1 MKFVPLSETDNE
13 AKPDGGNEA
22 EGLTFTPLEKP
33 ELKAKPKVK
42 PNLEGDYD
50 FGSIEGTGLDQIAL
64 GKPTPKKQSVLQGQ
78 EMPAPL
84 PTEDK
89 YVIRPEFVDAVQAQL
104 NAVPPEQRQAAL
116 AKLVER
122 SDVYGR
128 AARAIAGRYEAL
140 DKVQSK
146 KAREYTDPRLEV
158 QTQRFIDQGLRPE
171 IAEGQAKLQALQGRI
186 KPDFQQLNRDVVGE
200 QAAAEAAKRAEELED
215 AGFWKR
221 VGSGVTS
228 EYTKAGLGL
237 LSAYADLTGDD
248 QFSKD
253 LISARRIEDARG
265 KAIPEG
271 KSIFERSA
279 QGAMTSLGTQAPFL
293 ALSAFTGT
301 AAPVLAQAA
310 IQQFGDSYSEGRAAG
325 LSGEAAT
332 ARAIPMAA
340 AEVIFERFGMTKA
353 LAGLKGYIAK
363 NGVRGIPEYM
373 AKALMHEIPPEMA
386 TTLTQYG
393 IDILPGIGINKNPS
407 LLGLYQQ
414 LEETLRQTILQAGAT
429 AGGTIAATK
438 TAQYGAQAIS
448 PMVSPETRQKL
459 EAFTGP
465 REGAY
470 QRDESYEGISQLL
483 AQSKGFLAKQQRQ
496 QRQEQGQGDL
506 GDVGTTRPGDERQ
519 FTFTPLDE
527 FNPEKVTTA
536 EERERE
542 VNKRTAEIAATG
554 VPDEDAR
561 QMAEAEVVEQEK
573 KNAEQSKRL
582 ATQVPSDRVSQIAQ
596 DLIAAGE
603 DPQRAIL
610 KAFQQARE
618 EAEADALFKEQEKEA
633 KLAAKQAREEKK
645 NAGQPIGKTSR
656 KSTRVARQPSTVP
669 TTTGVGNID
678 TSGVVSTGQTT
689 TAATS
694 GETTQSTAVDDE
706 IENALHRSVYRRL
719 TVEGGE
725 LRKAEEDQ
733 GRVGVDNPLVKAI
746 TNIINPLYVSKEGLI
761 ESYNYG
767 KNNDRADI
775 ASAASWEYKRRF
787 GEDITTGGIVSFTT
801 AKGSEYTVDSE
812 GKTSRTKKSEGAGQG
827 TTYAPHTALYVSPGD
842 NNEILSDMQ
851 GGMGGNSVRL
861 GYIQDFKFTPIQNV
875 SEIPEGAQPTVI
887 VVNKKDNQIVGVY
900 KANTQPQVGLHP
912 VEKRYEPDGTANT
925 HVGNAITSI
934 QTTGAGVG
942 TQTTETK
949 QAKTQGQKKPR
960 ASRATG
966 KPVGRP
972 AVLTEEERKQKRE
985 GNKPVQAEKKRA
997 DDAVTRIT
1005 KALNKLAQP
1014 MDESIYANDDEV
1026 KEAEQ
1031 KRRDEKRELI
1041 KELFKLQQSPNLRG
1055 TAVSTRIKE
1064 ALNHP
1069 SITAK
1074 EKADI
1079 QAGMAATKTGPS
1091 SAVTIA
1097 KGKADSTFSKF
1108 KTGVQALSH
1117 IIKTGDLFQQKLGKR
1132 LRGFVNGVKF
1142 VVIEKG
1148 DELPEQLKKT
1158 KNAQQWDRSIALYI
1172 ENYRTGDKVIY
1183 VRGASFGVDQ
1193 GVNNTTIMHELLHA
1207 ATNRKLALAY
1217 AMIQKGLNT
1226 NSAVVRAAQDLIRTM
1241 NSAGTLFNELSAN
1254 GTLTKEM
1261 SVLAS
1266 HGEIFDDP
1274 REFVAYGMTDP
1285 AMQGFLLQAHG
1296 YEEDTPFFNRFV
1308 NGLRDLFGMSDDD
1321 TNAMTD
1327 LIIVTD
1333 KLLSSRTPAWARLS
1347 GEVVSTITDAFRNWF
1362 GDSKVVDKE
1371 GNPLVVYHGTTKNII
1386 TFKMSPEGALG
1397 AGIYL
1402 TPSTE
1407 YANQYA
1413 PKNLAGANIIPAY
1426 VSIKNPLIING
1437 LIRDP
1442 MVEALVRLGVA
1453 ESKAESIVEKAYE
1466 EKGYIG
1472 KQVMTRAMAQG
1483 YDGIMQYGRDGEL
1496 SEIVAFSNT
1505 QVKSVYN
1512 QGTYLI
1518 GSGNIS
1524 QAVLPE
1530 ESASSSIFGFGKKG
1544 DQEIKAKPSANV
1556 QRLAK
1561 MLGNKLYGTPD
1572 DIAKVSIKELFQ
1584 NSFDAIKEAIEKGQ
1598 LTKGKINVSIDS
1610 SKRTIKIID
1619 NGPGMPTSVMG
1630 NQFLQIA
1637 GTVKGTT
1644 RASGGLGVAKMLFLF
1659 ENKQLEVVSLR
1670 DGVVSRMVTTGD
1682 DLKAA
1687 LDDPDRGPTI
1697 TTTTDPDVVEKYT
1710 NELFPDGHGTAVTVQ
1725 IPETYVDE
1733 STGDVKDISFQTYYL
1748 ETAPVLTESPLFDD
1762 IEVTFNDGYGNNTLP
1777 IGSNFPANEYT
1788 SFANV
1793 RFAWGV
1799 ARIYVSKNKMD
1810 QKYYPRKNAHVLS
1823 NGLWQFD
1830 VALKDRP
1837 GWEGEEIKRNFF
1849 IDVSPD
1855 PRVKPEDAG
1864 YPFELNRQGFS
1875 KVAQADFNKIA
1886 NYITAIYS
1894 QLDLAAGIRNFGDV
1908 QYVNPDGTLSAKEIL
1923 EPKTP
1928 LTDTAFTLIKP
1939 GDKVEVKDGVL
1950 YVNNRQIP
1958 ELTNDDLKNVSVR
1971 IDELTIPQN
1980 ELDPDRV
1987 MIHDNTISVTTPTDP
2002 SKLRKLL
2009 TKLGW
2014 QVTVN
2019 SKNEYV
2025 AFNDQV
2031 EYADE
2036 QMEGLAKKMQEAGE
2050 LPPDMSLS
2058 DAARNKFGV
2067 AYDKYLA
2074 GVGQTFLY
2082 LRNALIAAGRGEY
2095 GDLATQVIGTSIDNQ
2110 YYGVNV
2116 MLPFKGMFINPS
2128 VTNLSGTPQEIA
2140 LSMIGTMIHE
2150 LAHFKVRNHGAEFP
2164 SEMQKIMV
2172 LLEVFP
2178 GFDMRQ
2184 VQKALTDHIAANI
2197 DIFRYLEKEFKS
2209 GNLKPRGNRF
2219 KDASAEEISDE
2230 SAPKSMGSISQ
2241 TGEGRSSLSAITG
2254 EGTEDTG
2261 EVIDDS
2267 GDDNETEAVRGSL
2280 RSQKEVDKK
2289 VAEVGEQFSESV
2301 KGDKFAKGVSLL
2313 QMAQDPKQVIPALR
2327 ALWNRLNY
2335 YQRNALVRLPTTDFL
2350 TQWAANAVPELVHT
2364 NVLLQKM
2371 NGMTLQFLKS
2381 SGELVDSID
2390 RAFRADKTLRAK
2402 LDQIAFESTL
2412 AEVDP
2417 SNPSADERSASLDK
2431 QYADLGVEGQ
2441 RLFVQI
2447 KQHFERLS
2455 AYFTKLL
2462 DDQITTSNMSIAQK
2476 ANLMK
2481 KIRSIYEQ
2489 GGKISPYFP
2498 LVREGDYWLAIGK
2511 GKTRKFFMFESMA
2524 ERDNAMQA
2532 FADERVKQKPGESWG
2547 AFQKRRAENLEELL
2561 TDKEFTYDNDISSLR
2576 RISSDSSALLREIFD
2591 VIDSSNLGDADSK
2604 DKLKD
2609 AVYQVYLQAMPDQSF
2624 RKQFIHRKGVTGF
2637 RPDLLRN
2644 VAHTTTKMATQLAR
2658 IKYAPLLRTS
2668 LSAARDSIENR
2679 PRYTP
2684 FVAEMERRVTDEL
2697 GYIKDD
2703 AGKKIAG
2710 ALNKA
2715 SFIWY
2720 LGGASSALLQP
2731 LSLFQTGMPVLW
2743 KYGSI
2748 GASRE
2753 MGRMIKMWGQFGVY
2767 KNNPDGSK
2775 SWVAPS
2781 VEYAKDMTPDERRAI
2796 RDMLSRDVA
2805 TSTYAS
2811 SIFDYKATPTDKRSG
2826 PIVSFGKETVDVLVL
2841 GGLMHSTERISRE
2854 MMFLASYR
2862 LNREM
2867 MAKGS
2872 MTPAEAHNAAV
2883 DQAVMD
2889 TNEALGNYGQYN
2901 RPLFM
2906 KNAVGK
2912 VLTQFMM
2919 YPLHVTLYLLRN
2931 FMEMIKPMA
2940 GKTREEAIKKFFGT
2954 LGTTFVLAGA
2964 SGLPMFS
2971 TIMGLI
2977 GAAWEKMRGDDDWP
2991 KDLKNISFE
3000 LWFRTVWLEE
3010 QLGGTRIGGK
3020 KLSDIVD
3027 RGIANAVTGLD
3038 IAGRTSLNNIWLRDT
3053 KESKT
3058 VREGAMA
3065 LALEKAGPSANM
3077 ILSWFEAFEA
3087 FQQGD
3092 YDKGVSRALPAGF
3105 RNFKTSYDLWKEGA
3119 KDNKGAQI
3127 LSRDAFS
3134 TGQLIFQAVG
3144 FRSDQ
3149 LANTQYVTFKVI
3161 GLEQKILNERTQLL
3175 NRLDREFRNKDFK
3188 DFSKTLSKQVSKFN
3202 RQYPSYALEADDITD
3217 SIEKRAE
3224 QRGESYRGITLTE
3237 KNVPVFIKA
3246 LRPSRQAATEAE
3258 EKGRIDLK
3266 GMAK

>member
-1 MKFVPLSETDNE
+1 MKFVPLSEVNNE
-13 AKPDGGNEA
+13 AGSDEGGGA

-33 ELKAKPKVK
+33 EPKAKPKAK
-42 PNLEGDYD
+42 AAPSDDYD
-50 FGSIEGTGLDQIAL
+50 FGSPLGTGAEEIMAAPQ
-64 GKPTPKKQSVLQGQ
+64 PKKSVLEGR

-84 PTEDK
+84 ATEDK
-89 YVIRPEFVDAVQAQL
+89 YVVRPEFVDAVKAQL
-104 NAVPPEQRQAAL
+104 DAVPPEQRQAAL
-116 AKLVER
+116 EQLTQR
-122 SDVYGR
+122 GDVYGR
-128 AARAIAGRYEAL
+128 AARAIAGRYAEA
-140 DKVQSK
+140 DKVVSK
-146 KAREYTDPRLEV
+146 KLQYYTDPRLET
-158 QTQRFIDQGLRPE
+158 QTQRFEEQGLRPE
-171 IAEGQAKLQALQGRI
+171 IAQGQARLQALQGRI

-200 QAAAEAAKRAEELED
+200 AASEEAAKRAAELED
-215 AGFWKR
+215 AGFWRR
-221 VGSGVTS
+221 VGAGVTS

-248 QFSKD
+248 QFSRD
-253 LISARRIEDARG
+253 LISARRVEEARG

-332 ARAIPMAA
+332 ARAVPMAA

-373 AKALMHEIPPEMA
+373 AKAVVSEIPPEMA

-393 IDILPGIGINKNPS
+393 IDILPGIGTNKNPS
-407 LLGLYQQ
+407 LVGLYQQ

-429 AGGTIAATK
+429 AGGTVVATK
-438 TAQYGAQAIS
+438 GAQLGAEAVS
-448 PMVSPETRQKL
+448 PLVSPETRQRL

-465 REGAY
+465 REGGY
-470 QRDESYEGISQLL
+470 KRDESYEGISQLL
-483 AQSKGFLAKQQRQ
+483 AQSKGFLTKQQRQ
-496 QRQEQGQGDL
+496 QRQEQEDL
-506 GDVGTTRPGDERQ
+506 GEVGKERPGEEKELA
-519 FTFTPLDE
+519 FTPLEE
-527 FNPEKVTTA
+527 FEAPKISTA
-536 EERERE
+536 EEREQEISTRA
-542 VNKRTAEIAATG
+542 AEIVATG
-554 VPDEDAR
+554 IPEEDAR
-561 QMAEAEVVEQEK
+561 ELAEAEVTEREQK
-573 KNAEQSKRL
+573 DAAQAKRL
-582 ATQVPSDRVSQIAQ
+582 ATQVPADRVSQIAQ
-596 DLIAAGE
+596 DLITAGE

-633 KLAAKQAREEKK
+633 KLAAKRAKEEKK
-645 NAGQPIGKTSR
+645 NAGQPVSKTSR
-656 KSTRVARQPSTVP
+656 KGARVAGQPSAEP
-669 TTTGVGNID
+669 TTGGVAGVD
-678 TSGVVSTGQTT
+678 TSGLVPARPDVT
-689 TAATS
+689 
-694 GETTQSTAVDDE
+694 STAGGERVEPAAVEENDE
-706 IENALHRSVYRRL
+706 IENALRQSVYRRL
-719 TVEGGE
+719 TVEGGA

-746 TNIINPLYVSKEGLI
+746 TNVTNPLYVSKEGLI

-767 KNNDRADI
+767 KNNDREDI

-787 GEDITTGGIVSFTT
+787 NEDIT
-801 AKGSEYTVDSE
+801 
-812 GKTSRTKKSEGAGQG
+812 
-827 TTYAPHTALYVSPGD
+827 
-842 NNEILSDMQ
+842 
-851 GGMGGNSVRL
+851 
-861 GYIQDFKFTPIQNV
+861 
-875 SEIPEGAQPTVI
+875 AQPTTI
-887 VVNKKDNQIVGVY
+887 
-900 KANTQPQVGLHP
+900 
-912 VEKRYEPDGTANT
+912 
-925 HVGNAITSI
+925 
-934 QTTGAGVG
+934 GAEVG
-942 TQTTETK
+942 TQTTQTQQATQK
-949 QAKTQGQKKPR
+949 GQAKPR
-960 ASRATG
+960 PSRATG
-966 KPVGRP
+966 KPRGRP
-972 AVLTEEERKQKRE
+972 AVLTEEERKQKLE
-985 GNKPVQAEKKRA
+985 GKKPIQAEKKRA

-1005 KALNKLAQP
+1005 KALTKLAQP

-1026 KEAEQ
+1026 KEAQQ

-1041 KELFKLQQSPNLRG
+1041 KELFRLQQSPNLRG

-1079 QAGMAATKTGPS
+1079 QAGMAAVKTTGPS

-1097 KGKADSTFSKF
+1097 KGAADNTFKKF
-1108 KTGVQALSH
+1108 TTGAQALSH
-1117 IIKTGDLFQQKLGKR
+1117 IIKTGNLFQKKLGRR

-1158 KNAQQWDRSIALYI
+1158 RNAQQWDRSIALYI

-1217 AMIQKGLNT
+1217 AMIQKGINT

-1254 GTLTKEM
+1254 GTLSKEM

-1285 AMQGFLLQAHG
+1285 AMQEFLLRAHG

-1308 NGLRDLFGMSDDD
+1308 NSIRDLFGMSDDD

-1333 KLLSSRTPAWARLS
+1333 KLLSSRTPAWAKLS
-1347 GEVVSTITDAFRNWF
+1347 GEV
-1362 GDSKVVDKE
+1362 
-1371 GNPLVVYHGTTKNII
+1371 
-1386 TFKMSPEGALG
+1386 
-1397 AGIYL
+1397 
-1402 TPSTE
+1402 
-1407 YANQYA
+1407 
-1413 PKNLAGANIIPAY
+1413 
-1426 VSIKNPLIING
+1426 
-1437 LIRDP
+1437 
-1442 MVEALVRLGVA
+1442 
-1453 ESKAESIVEKAYE
+1453 
-1466 EKGYIG
+1466 
-1472 KQVMTRAMAQG
+1472 
-1483 YDGIMQYGRDGEL
+1483 
-1496 SEIVAFSNT
+1496 
-1505 QVKSVYN
+1505 
-1512 QGTYLI
+1512 
-1518 GSGNIS
+1518 
-1524 QAVLPE
+1524 
-1530 ESASSSIFGFGKKG
+1530 ASSSIFGGGKKN

-1584 NSFDAIKEAIEKGQ
+1584 NSFDAIKEALEKGQ
-1598 LTKGKINVSIDS
+1598 LKKGKIDVSVNS
-1610 SKRTIKIID
+1610 SKRTISVVD

-1697 TTTTDPDVVEKYT
+1697 TTSTDPDTVREYEEKY
-1710 NELFPDGHGTAVTVQ
+1710 FPDGHGTAVIVQ
-1725 IPETYVDE
+1725 IPEKYTDE
-1733 STGDVKDISFQTYYL
+1733 STGEEKDISFSDWYL
-1748 ETAPVLTESPLFDD
+1748 ERAPVLTESPLFDD
-1762 IEVTFNDGYGNNTLP
+1762 IDVTFNDGYRTKTLP
-1777 IGSNFPANEYT
+1777 LGANFPIDEYT

-1799 ARIYVSKNKMD
+1799 ARIYVSKELKE
-1810 QKYYPRKNAHVLS
+1810 QEHWPRKNAHVLS

-1830 VALKDRP
+1830 ISIKDRP
-1837 GWEGEEIKRNFF
+1837 GFDGKEIKRNFF

-1855 PRVKPEDAG
+1855 PHVKPEDAG

-1875 KVAQADFNKIA
+1875 KVAQEDFNKIT

-1908 QYVNPDGTLSAKEIL
+1908 QYVNPDGTLSTKEVL
-1923 EPKTP
+1923 EPKAP

-1950 YVNNRQIP
+1950 YVNNRQVP
-1958 ELTNDDLKNVSVR
+1958 ELTNDDLKNVSIR

-1980 ELDPDRV
+1980 ELDPNRV
-1987 MIHDNTISVTTPTDP
+1987 MIHDNTVIGIPNDAD
-2002 SKLRKLL
+2002 KLRAFL
-2009 TKLGW
+2009 TGLGW
-2014 QVTVN
+2014 QVTIN
-2019 SKNEYV
+2019 ANNDYV
-2025 AFNDQV
+2025 AYKSNGE
-2031 EYADE
+2031 EYSGEWMDD
-2036 QMEGLAKKMQEAGE
+2036 LIKKMQAAGA
-2050 LPPDMSLS
+2050 LPADISLS
-2058 DAARNKFGV
+2058 EAARAEFGT

-2074 GVGQTFLY
+2074 GVGQTFMY

-2095 GDLATQVIGTSIDNQ
+2095 GDLATQVVGTSIDNE

-2128 VTNLSGTPQEIA
+2128 VTKLSDTPQEIA

-2164 SEMQKIMV
+2164 AEMQKIMV

-2197 DIFRYLEKEFKS
+2197 DIFKFLEKEFKS

-2230 SAPKSMGSISQ
+2230 SAPKPVGSLSQ

-2254 EGTEDTG
+2254 EGTADTG
-2261 EVIDDS
+2261 EVVDDS
-2267 GDDNETEAVRGSL
+2267 GDDNETEAVRGSI

-2289 VAEVGEQFSESV
+2289 VAEVSEQFKESV

-2313 QMAQDPKQVIPALR
+2313 QMAQNPREVIPALR
-2327 ALWNRLNY
+2327 ALWNRASIH
-2335 YQRNALVRLPTTDFL
+2335 QRNALVRLPTTDFL
-2350 TQWAANAVPELVHT
+2350 VQWAANAVPELVHT

-2371 NGMTLQFLKS
+2371 NGMTLQFLKA

-2402 LDQIAFESTL
+2402 LDRIAFESTL
-2412 AEVDP
+2412 AEIDP
-2417 SNPSADERSASLDK
+2417 SDPSADERSESLDK

-2462 DDQITTSNMSIAQK
+2462 DDQITKSNMSIAQQ

-2532 FADERVKQKPGESWG
+2532 FADERIKQKPGESWDTY
-2547 AFQKRRAENLEELL
+2547 QKRRAANLEELL
-2561 TDKEFTYDNDISSLR
+2561 TDKEFVFDNDISSLR
-2576 RISSDSSALLREIFD
+2576 RISSDSSILLREIFD

-2658 IKYAPLLRTS
+2658 IKYAPMLRAS
-2668 LSAARDSIENR
+2668 LSGARDSIENR

-2697 GYIKDD
+2697 AYTKDTT
-2703 AGKKIAG
+2703 GEKIAG

-2743 KYGSI
+2743 KYGSV
-2748 GASRE
+2748 GATRE
-2753 MGRMIKMWGQFGVY
+2753 MGRMIKMWGQFGMY
-2767 KNNPDGSK
+2767 KQNPDGSM

-2781 VEYAKDMTPDERRAI
+2781 VEYAKGMTPDERRAI
-2796 RDMLSRDVA
+2796 RDMLSRDVT

-2826 PIVSFGKETVDVLVL
+2826 PIMSFGKDTVDVLVL

-2854 MMFLASYR
+2854 MMFLSSYR

-2883 DQAVMD
+2883 DQAVID

-2919 YPLHVTLYLLRN
+2919 YPVHVTLYLLRN
-2931 FMEMIKPMA
+2931 FMEMVKPMH

-2964 SGLPMFS
+2964 VGLPMFS
-2971 TIMGLI
+2971 TVMGLI
-2977 GAAWEKMRGDDDWP
+2977 GAAWEHMRGDKDWP
-2991 KDLKNISFE
+2991 KELRNLSFE

-3020 KLSDIVD
+3020 KLSEIVE
-3027 RGIANAVTGLD
+3027 RGLANAMTGLD
-3038 IAGRTSLNNIWLRDT
+3038 ISGRTSLNNLWFRDT
-3053 KESKT
+3053 KEPKT

-3077 ILSWFEAFEA
+3077 FLSWAEAYEAFM
-3087 FQQGD
+3087 QGD
-3092 YDKGVSRALPAGF
+3092 YDKGVNRALPAGF
-3105 RNFKTSYDLWKEGA
+3105 RNFKTSFDLWKEGA
-3119 KDNKGAQI
+3119 KDNKGTKI
-3127 LSRDAFS
+3127 LSKDAFS
-3134 TGQLIFQAVG
+3134 TGQLLFQAVG

-3161 GLEQKILNERTQLL
+3161 GLEQKIVNERTQLL
-3175 NRLDREFRNKDFK
+3175 NRLDREFREKNFK
-3188 DFSKTLSKQVSKFN
+3188 GFSETLSKRVNKFN
-3202 RQYPSYALEADDITD
+3202 REFPSYALESDDITG

-3224 QRGESYRGITLTE
+3224 QRAESYRGVTLTE
-3237 KNVPVFIKA
+3237 KNVPMFIKA
-3246 LRPSRQAATEAE
+3246 LRPSREAAREAE
-3258 EKGRIDLK
+3258 EKGRK
-3266 GMAK
+3266 K

>member
-1 MKFVPLSETDNE
+1 MKFVPLSEINNE
-13 AKPDGGNEA
+13 AKSGEGSEA
-22 EGLTFTPLEKP
+22 EGLTFVPLEKP
-33 ELKAKPKVK
+33 ASKAESKAKPKAK
-42 PNLEGDYD
+42 AAPDDGYD
-50 FGSIEGTGLDQIAL
+50 FGAAMAADLAL
-64 GKPTPKKQSVLQGQ
+64 PEIKSSVLEGRQ
-78 EMPAPL
+78 MPAPL

-89 YVIRPEFVDAVQAQL
+89 YVVRPEFVDAVKAQL
-104 NAVPPEQRQAAL
+104 DAVPPEQRQAAL

-122 SDVYGR
+122 PDVYGR
-128 AARAIAGRYEAL
+128 AARAIAGRYAEA
-140 DKVQSK
+140 DKVVSK
-146 KAREYTDPRLEV
+146 PLRFRTDPRLEV
-158 QTQRFIDQGLRPE
+158 QTERFGEQGLRPE
-171 IAEGQAKLQALQGRI
+171 IAAGQARLQALQGKI
-186 KPDFQQLNRDVVGE
+186 KPDFQQLNRDIVGE
-200 QAAAEAAKRAEELED
+200 YAAEEAGKRAAELED

-221 VGSGVTS
+221 VGAGVTS

-237 LSAYADLTGDD
+237 LSAYADVTGDD
-248 QFSKD
+248 QFSRD
-253 LISARRIEDARG
+253 LISSRNIEDARG
-265 KAIPEG
+265 RAIPEG

-293 ALSAFTGT
+293 ALSVVTGT

-310 IQQFGDSYSEGRAAG
+310 IQQFGDAYSEGRAAG

-332 ARAIPMAA
+332 TRAVSLAT
-340 AEVIFERFGMTKA
+340 AEVVFERFGMTKA

-373 AKALMHEIPPEMA
+373 AKAVVSEIPPEMA

-393 IDILPGIGINKNPS
+393 IDIVPGIGLNKNPS
-407 LLGLYQQ
+407 VVGLYKQM
-414 LEETLRQTILQAGAT
+414 EETLRQTILQAGAT
-429 AGGTIAATK
+429 AGGTIATAK
-438 TAQYGAQAIS
+438 TAQYGAEAIK
-448 PMVSPETRQKL
+448 PLVSPETRQRL

-465 REGAY
+465 REGGY
-470 QRDESYEGISQLL
+470 QKDESYEGISQLI
-483 AQSKGFLAKQQRQ
+483 ARSKGFLTPQQRQ
-496 QRQEQGQGDL
+496 QRQEQEDL
-506 GDVGTTRPGDERQ
+506 GELGGTRPGEEQQ

-527 FNPEKVTTA
+527 FELPDVPTA
-536 EERERE
+536 QERERE
-542 VNKRTAEIAATG
+542 VNRRAAEIEATG
-554 VPDEDAR
+554 IPADDALEL
-561 QMAEAEVVEQEK
+561 AEAEVVEQEK
-573 KNAEQSKRL
+573 KNAAQAKRL
-582 ATQVPSDRVSQIAQ
+582 ATQVPEDRVAQIAQ

-603 DPQRAIL
+603 DPQRAINM
-610 KAFQQARE
+610 AFLQARE

-633 KLAAKQAREEKK
+633 KLAAKRAKEEKK

-656 KSTRVARQPSTVP
+656 KGAGVAGQPGTKP
-669 TTTGVGNID
+669 TPGGVAGVD
-678 TSGVVSTGQTT
+678 TSGVVSTGQDVAGTT
-689 TAATS
+689 T
-694 GETTQSTAVDDE
+694 GETTQPTAVTDEEAYTERTKDDPTAPAYNDTDGR
-706 IENALHRSVYRRL
+706 INRVADRYDQAGDTGLAMMVRNIPNKRRPTYEETARL
-719 TVEGGE
+719 EAEQDQTLKERAEQAPAVVEPTLE
-725 LRKAEEDQ
+725 Q
-733 GRVGVDNPLVKAI
+733 
-746 TNIINPLYVSKEGLI
+746 
-761 ESYNYG
+761 
-767 KNNDRADI
+767 DI
-775 ASAASWEYKRRF
+775 ATQKKLLGALNRARKKLLQDENLASGDPKIDAAKAAVEKAQKDYDAF
-787 GEDITTGGIVSFTT
+787 VAE
-801 AKGSEYTVDSE
+801 SEPR
-812 GKTSRTKKSEGAGQG
+812 RTKRIEQ
-827 TTYAPHTALYVSPGD
+827 L
-842 NNEILSDMQ
+842 
-851 GGMGGNSVRL
+851 
-861 GYIQDFKFTPIQNV
+861 
-875 SEIPEGAQPTVI
+875 
-887 VVNKKDNQIVGVY
+887 
-900 KANTQPQVGLHP
+900 
-912 VEKRYEPDGTANT
+912 
-925 HVGNAITSI
+925 
-934 QTTGAGVG
+934 TTGADVG
-942 TQTTETK
+942 TQTSETK
-949 QAKTQGQKKPR
+949 QAAQKGQKKPR

-966 KPVGRP
+966 KPRGRP
-972 AVLTEEERKQKRE
+972 AVLTEEERKGKLE
-985 GNKPVQAEKKRA
+985 GKKPVQAEKKRA
-997 DDAVTRIT
+997 DDSITRIYKSLT
-1005 KALNKLAQP
+1005 KLAQP

-1026 KEAEQ
+1026 EEAQQ

-1055 TAVSTRIKE
+1055 TAVSARIKE

-1079 QAGMAATKTGPS
+1079 QAGMAAAKTAGGAS
-1091 SAVTIA
+1091 SSVTIA
-1097 KGKADSTFSKF
+1097 KGPADSAFSKF
-1108 KTGVQALSH
+1108 TSGAQALSH
-1117 IIKTGDLFQQKLGKR
+1117 IIKTGNLFQEKLGKR

-1148 DELPEQLKKT
+1148 DELPDQLKKT
-1158 KNAQQWDRSIALYI
+1158 KNAEQWDRSIALYI
-1172 ENYRTGDKVIY
+1172 ENYKTGDKVIY

-1226 NSAVVRAAQDLIRTM
+1226 NSAIVRAAQDLIRTM

-1285 AMQGFLLQAHG
+1285 AMQKFLLQAHG
-1296 YEEDTPFFNRFV
+1296 YEEDVPFFNRFV
-1308 NGLRDLFGMSDDD
+1308 SGIRDLFGMSDDD

-1333 KLLSSRTPAWARLS
+1333 KLLTSRSPAWAKLS
-1347 GEVVSTITDAFRNWF
+1347 GEVVSTSTDAFKNWF
-1362 GDSKVVDKE
+1362 GTSKVVDKD
-1371 GNPLVVYHGTTKNII
+1371 GKPLILYHGTTNDI
-1386 TFKMSPEGALG
+1386 TIFRMSPDGALG
-1397 AGIYL
+1397 AGIYA
-1402 TPSTE
+1402 TPEAE

-1413 PKNLAGANIIPAY
+1413 PSNLAGANVIPIYA
-1426 VSIKNPLIING
+1426 SIKNPLIIDG
-1437 LIRDP
+1437 SIRDP
-1442 MVEALVRLGVA
+1442 MIEALVRLGVH
-1453 ESKAESIVEKAYE
+1453 ESKATSIVEKAYE

-1483 YDGIMQYGRDGEL
+1483 YDGIMKYDRDGEL
-1496 SEIVAFSNT
+1496 SEVVVFSNT
-1505 QVKSVYN
+1505 QVKSVFN

-1524 QAVLPE
+1524 QTILPE
-1530 ESASSSIFGFGKKG
+1530 ESASSTAYEPKKNVR
-1544 DQEIKAKPSANV
+1544 AAPSANT
-1556 QRLAK
+1556 QRLSK
-1561 MLGNKLYGTPD
+1561 MLGNKLYGTPQ
-1572 DIAKVSIKELFQ
+1572 DIAKVSVKELFQ
-1584 NSFDAIKEAIEKGQ
+1584 NSFDAIKEALESGQ
-1598 LTKGKINVSIDS
+1598 LTKGKVNISANSMT
-1610 SKRTIKIID
+1610 RTIRVVD

-1630 NQFLQIA
+1630 GQFLQIA

-1659 ENKQLEVVSLR
+1659 ENKELEVVSLR
-1670 DGVVSRMVTTGD
+1670 NGVVSRLSTTGD
-1682 DLKAA
+1682 ELKAA
-1687 LDDPDRGPTI
+1687 MAANPNTLLEQLRPFLTDEDVEVVIPLIEASVQRMRDRGEQVPEI
-1697 TTTTDPDVVEKYT
+1697 NIEVSTDQPAIDYYT
-1710 NELFPDGHGTAVTVQ
+1710 KEYFPDGHGTAVTIQ
-1725 IPETYVDE
+1725 IPDSYIDE
-1733 STGDVKDISFQTYYL
+1733 STGDTKDISFRVYDL
-1748 ETAPVLTESPLFDD
+1748 ENATVLLDSPLFDD
-1762 IEVTFNDGYGNNTLP
+1762 VEVTFDNGNGRPKALP
-1777 IGSNFPANEYT
+1777 IGANFPIDEYT

-1799 ARIYVSKNKMD
+1799 ARIYVSKEKKDTRN
-1810 QKYYPRKNAHVLS
+1810 YFGGNTHVLS

-1830 VALKDRP
+1830 TNIKDKP
-1837 GWEGEEIKRNFF
+1837 GHEGRLIKRRFYV
-1849 IDVSPD
+1849 DVSPNAN
-1855 PRVKPEDAG
+1855 VKPEDAG
-1864 YPFELNRQGFS
+1864 YPFELNRQSFS
-1875 KVAQADFNKIA
+1875 KVADEDFKKIFK
-1886 NYITAIYS
+1886 YITAIYS
-1894 QLDLAAGIRNFGDV
+1894 QLDLASGVKNFGDV
-1908 QYVNPDGTLSAKEIL
+1908 QYVNPDGTLTPKELL

-1928 LTDTAFTLIKP
+1928 IADNAFTLIKP

-1950 YVNNRQIP
+1950 YVNNRQVP
-1958 ELTNDDLKNVSVR
+1958 ELTNDDLKNFTIK

-1980 ELDPDRV
+1980 ELDSNKIMV
-1987 MIHDNTISVTTPTDP
+1987 HDNTIARTGGTMVPTIDPLRIHYDLLDTDSYRVTVAPEGEGGFLTTNPEHVITGTGEEVDA
-2002 SKLRKLL
+2002 KLL
-2009 TKLGW
+2009 QLG
-2014 QVTVN
+2014 VYEL
-2019 SKNEYV
+2019 S
-2025 AFNDQV
+2025 
-2031 EYADE
+2031 
-2036 QMEGLAKKMQEAGE
+2036 GAK
-2050 LPPDMSLS
+2050 SLS
-2058 DAARNKFGV
+2058 DLARDKYGI

-2074 GVGQTFLY
+2074 GIGQTFMY
-2082 LRNALIAAGRGEY
+2082 LRDALIAGGRGEY
-2095 GDLATQVIGTSIDNQ
+2095 GGLSEQVIGTSLDNE
-2110 YYGVNV
+2110 YYGVNIII
-2116 MLPFKGMFINPS
+2116 PFKGMFINPS
-2128 VTNLSGTPQEIA
+2128 VTKFSDTPQEIA

-2150 LAHFKVRNHGAEFP
+2150 LAHFKVRSHDSDFP
-2164 SEMQKIMV
+2164 AEMQKIMV
-2172 LLEVFP
+2172 LLEVYP
-2178 GFDMRQ
+2178 NIDMRQ
-2184 VQKALTDHIAANI
+2184 VQQALTSHIQKNI
-2197 DIFRYLEKEFKS
+2197 DIFKFLESEFKS

-2230 SAPKSMGSISQ
+2230 STPRPVGGVSQ

-2261 EVIDDS
+2261 EVVDDS
-2267 GDDNETEAVRGSL
+2267 GDDSETEAVRGSI
-2280 RSQKEVDKK
+2280 RSQKQVDQK
-2289 VAEVGEQFSESV
+2289 VAEVSEQFKESA

-2313 QMAQDPKQVIPALR
+2313 QMAQNPLEVIPALR
-2327 ALWNRLNY
+2327 ALWNRATY
-2335 YQRNALVRLPTTDFL
+2335 FQRNALARLPTTDFL
-2350 TQWAANAVPELVHT
+2350 VQWASNAVPELVNT
-2364 NVLLQKM
+2364 NRLLQQM

-2390 RAFRADKTLRAK
+2390 RAFRADKTLRVK
-2402 LDQIAFESTL
+2402 LDRIAFESTL

-2417 SNPSADERSASLDK
+2417 SNPSADERSAELDK

-2462 DDQITTSNMSIAQK
+2462 DDQITKSNMSIAQQ

-2481 KIRSIYEQ
+2481 KIRLIYEQ

-2511 GKTRKFFMFESMA
+2511 GKTRKFFMFESMK

-2547 AFQKRRAENLEELL
+2547 AFQKRRAANLEELI
-2561 TDKEFTYDNDISSLR
+2561 TDKEFVFDNDISSLR

-2591 VIDSSNLGDADSK
+2591 VIDSSNLGDSDSK

-2609 AVYQVYLQAMPDQSF
+2609 AVYQVYLQTMPDQSF

-2637 RPDLLRN
+2637 RPDLMRN

-2658 IKYAPLLRTS
+2658 IKYAPLLRRS
-2668 LSAARDSIENR
+2668 LEAARGSIENR

-2684 FVAEMERRVTDEL
+2684 FVTEMERRVKDEL
-2697 GYIKDD
+2697 AYEKDST
-2703 AGKKIAG
+2703 GEQIAG

-2743 KYGSI
+2743 KYGSVN
-2748 GASRE
+2748 ASRE
-2753 MGRMIKMWGQFGVY
+2753 MGRMIKMWGQFGMY
-2767 KNNPDGSK
+2767 KDNPDGTK

-2781 VEYAKDMTPDERRAI
+2781 VEHAKGMTPDERKAI

-2811 SIFDYKATPTDKRSG
+2811 SIFEYKSTPTDKRSG
-2826 PIVSFGKETVDVLVL
+2826 PVVTFGKNTVDVLVL

-2872 MTPAEAHNAAV
+2872 MNPAQAHQAAV

-2919 YPLHVTLYLLRN
+2919 YPVHVTLYLLRN
-2931 FMEMIKPMA
+2931 FMEIIKPMG
-2940 GKTREEAIKKFFGT
+2940 GKTRAEAVKKFFGT
-2954 LGTTFVLAGA
+2954 LGTTFILAGA
-2964 SGLPMFS
+2964 VGLPMFS

-2977 GAAWEKMRGDDDWP
+2977 GAAWQNMSADEDWP
-2991 KDLKNISFE
+2991 KELKDLSFE
-3000 LWFRTVWLEE
+3000 LWFRTVWLDE

-3020 KLSDIVD
+3020 KLSEIVE
-3027 RGIANAVTGLD
+3027 RGLANAVTGLD
-3038 IAGRTSLNNIWLRDT
+3038 ISGRTSLNNMWLRDT
-3053 KESKT
+3053 KESKN

-3077 ILSWFEAFEA
+3077 ILSWLEAYEAFR
-3087 FQQGD
+3087 QGD
-3092 YDKGVSRALPAGF
+3092 FDKGVNRALPAGF
-3105 RNFKTSYDLWKEGA
+3105 RNFKTSYDLFKEGA
-3119 KDNKGAQI
+3119 KDNKGVQI

-3134 TGQLIFQAVG
+3134 TGELIFQAVG
-3144 FRSDQ
+3144 FRSDL

-3161 GLEQKILNERTQLL
+3161 GLEQKILNERTQIL
-3175 NRLDREFRNKDFK
+3175 NQLDREFREKDFK
-3188 DFSKTLSKQVSKFN
+3188 GFNESLSKRVNKFN
-3202 RQYPSYALEADDITD
+3202 REYPSYELEADDVTG
-3217 SIEKRAE
+3217 SIYTRAE
-3224 QRGESYRGITLTE
+3224 QRAESYRGVKLTE

-3246 LRPSRQAATEAE
+3246 LRPSREAAREAE

>member
-1 MKFVPLSETDNE
+1 MKFVPLSEADSE
-13 AKPDGGNEA
+13 VKSDGGNEA
-22 EGLTFTPLEKP
+22 EGLTFTPLERP
-33 ELKAKPKVK
+33 EPKAKPKAK
-42 PNLEGDYD
+42 PYLEGDYD
-50 FGSIEGTGLDQIAL
+50 FDSGEGTGLDQIAL
-64 GKPTPKKQSVLQGQ
+64 GKPTPKRQSVLQGQ
-78 EMPAPL
+78 DMPGPL

-89 YVIRPEFVDAVQAQL
+89 YVVRPEFVNAVQAQL
-104 NAVPPEQRQAAL
+104 DAVPAEQRQAAL

-140 DKVQSK
+140 DKVTLQK
-146 KAREYTDPRLEV
+146 LRERTDPRLEV
-158 QTQRFIDQGLRPE
+158 QTKRFEEQGLRPE
-171 IAEGQAKLQALQGRI
+171 IAAGQARLQALQGKI
-186 KPDFQQLNRDVVGE
+186 KPDFQQMNRDVVGE
-200 QAAAEAAKRAEELED
+200 QAAAEASKRAEELED

-248 QFSKD
+248 QFSRD
-253 LISARRIEDARG
+253 LVSARRIEDARG

-293 ALSAFTGT
+293 ALSVATGT

-332 ARAIPMAA
+332 ARAVPMAA
-340 AEVIFERFGMTKA
+340 AEVIFERLGMTKA
-353 LAGLKGYIAK
+353 LSGLKAYIAK

-373 AKALMHEIPPEMA
+373 AKAVVSEIPPEMA

-393 IDILPGIGINKNPS
+393 IDVLPGIGTNKNPS

-438 TAQYGAQAIS
+438 GAQKGAEALG
-448 PMVSPETRQKL
+448 PLVSPETRQRL

-465 REGAY
+465 REGGY
-470 QRDESYEGISQLL
+470 QRDESFEGL
-483 AQSKGFLAKQQRQ
+483 AELQARAKGFLTPQQRQ
-496 QRQEQGQGDL
+496 QRQEQEDL

-527 FNPEKVTTA
+527 FEPEKATSA
-536 EERERE
+536 EAREQE
-542 VNKRTAEIAATG
+542 VSKRAAEIEATG
-554 VPDEDAR
+554 IPADDAR
-561 QMAEAEVVEQEK
+561 ELAENEVAEQEK
-573 KNAEQSKRL
+573 KNAAQSKRL
-582 ATQVPSDRVSQIAQ
+582 ATQAPSDRVSQIAQ
-596 DLIAAGE
+596 DLITAGE

-633 KLAAKQAREEKK
+633 KLEAKRAKEEKK
-645 NAGQPIGKTSR
+645 NAGQPITKPTGTST
-656 KSTRVARQPSTVP
+656 SVAGQPGAKP
-669 TTTGVGNID
+669 PAGRPTGVITGRVVP
-678 TSGVVSTGQTT
+678 SGQDVTGT
-689 TAATS
+689 TA
-694 GETTQSTAVDDE
+694 GETT
-706 IENALHRSVYRRL
+706 
-719 TVEGGE
+719 
-725 LRKAEEDQ
+725 
-733 GRVGVDNPLVKAI
+733 P
-746 TNIINPLYVSKEGLI
+746 
-761 ESYNYG
+761 
-767 KNNDRADI
+767 
-775 ASAASWEYKRRF
+775 SAA
-787 GEDITTGGIVSFTT
+787 VSFTT
-801 AKGSEYTVDSE
+801 SKGSEYTVDEE

-827 TTYAPHTALYVSPGD
+827 TTYAPHTALYVNPGD

-861 GYIQDFKFTPIQNV
+861 GYISDSKFTPIQNV
-875 SEIPEGAQPTVI
+875 SEIPEGGKPTVM
-887 VVNKKDNQIVGVY
+887 VVNKKDSQIVGVY
-900 KANTQPQVGLHP
+900 KAETTPQVGLHP
-912 VEKRYEPDGTANT
+912 VEKLYNADGTAST
-925 HVGNAITSI
+925 HVGNAIVSI
-934 QTTGAGVG
+934 NTIGAQVG
-942 TQTTETK
+942 TQTTETV
-949 QAKTQGQKKPR
+949 QATQKGQAKPR

-966 KPVGRP
+966 KPRGRP
-972 AVLTEEERKQKRE
+972 AVLTEEERKQKRQE
-985 GNKPVQAEKKRA
+985 SKPVQAEKKRA
-997 DDAVTRIT
+997 DDAVTRIN
-1005 KALNKLAQP
+1005 KALTKLAQP
-1014 MDESIYANDDEV
+1014 MDESIYANDEEV

-1031 KRRDEKRELI
+1031 KRRDEKRGLI
-1041 KELFKLQQSPNLRG
+1041 KELLALQQSPNLRG

-1074 EKADI
+1074 EKADV
-1079 QAGMAATKTGPS
+1079 QAGLAATKTAGPAT

-1097 KGKADSTFSKF
+1097 KGPADHAFSKF
-1108 KTGVQALSH
+1108 KNGVQALSH
-1117 IIKTGDLFQQKLGKR
+1117 IIKTGDAFQQKLGRR

-1148 DELPEQLKKT
+1148 DELPDQLKKT
-1158 KNAQQWDRSIALYI
+1158 KNAEQWDRSIALYI

-1217 AMIQKGLNT
+1217 AMIQKGLNLD
-1226 NSAVVRAAQDLIRTM
+1226 SAVVRAAQDLIRTM

-1285 AMQGFLLQAHG
+1285 AMQKFLMQAHG
-1296 YEEDTPFFNRFV
+1296 YEEDTSFFNRFV
-1308 NGLRDLFGMSDDD
+1308 TGIRDLMGMSDDD

-1333 KLLSSRTPAWARLS
+1333 KLLSSRTPAWAKLS
-1347 GEVVSTITDAFRNWF
+1347 GEI
-1362 GDSKVVDKE
+1362 
-1371 GNPLVVYHGTTKNII
+1371 
-1386 TFKMSPEGALG
+1386 
-1397 AGIYL
+1397 
-1402 TPSTE
+1402 
-1407 YANQYA
+1407 
-1413 PKNLAGANIIPAY
+1413 
-1426 VSIKNPLIING
+1426 
-1437 LIRDP
+1437 
-1442 MVEALVRLGVA
+1442 
-1453 ESKAESIVEKAYE
+1453 
-1466 EKGYIG
+1466 
-1472 KQVMTRAMAQG
+1472 
-1483 YDGIMQYGRDGEL
+1483 
-1496 SEIVAFSNT
+1496 
-1505 QVKSVYN
+1505 
-1512 QGTYLI
+1512 
-1518 GSGNIS
+1518 
-1524 QAVLPE
+1524 
-1530 ESASSSIFGFGKKG
+1530 ASSSIFGGGREG
-1544 DQEIKAKPSANV
+1544 DKEIKAKPSANV

-1572 DIAKVSIKELFQ
+1572 DIAKVSVKELFQ
-1584 NSFDAIKEAIEKGQ
+1584 NSFDAIKEALEKGQ
-1598 LTKGKINVSIDS
+1598 LKKGKIDVSVNS
-1610 SKRTIKIID
+1610 NKRTISVVD

-1637 GTVKGTT
+1637 GTVKGTA

-1697 TTTTDPDVVEKYT
+1697 TTSTDPDTVSEYEQKY
-1710 NELFPDGHGTAVTVQ
+1710 FPDGHGTAVIVQ
-1725 IPETYVDE
+1725 IPEKYTDE
-1733 STGDVKDISFQTYYL
+1733 STGEEKDITFSDYYL
-1748 ETAPVLTESPLFDD
+1748 ERAPVLTESPLFDD
-1762 IEVTFNDGYGNNTLP
+1762 IDVTFNDGYRTKTLP
-1777 IGSNFPANEYT
+1777 LGANFPIDEYT

-1799 ARIYVSKNKMD
+1799 ARIYVSKELKE
-1810 QKYYPRKNAHVLS
+1810 QEHWPRKNAHVLS

-1830 VALKDRP
+1830 ISIKDRP
-1837 GWEGEEIKRNFF
+1837 GYNGKEIKRNFF

-1855 PRVKPEDAG
+1855 PHVKPEDAG

-1875 KVAQADFNKIA
+1875 KVAQEDFNKIT

-1908 QYVNPDGTLSAKEIL
+1908 QYVNPDGTLSAKEVL
-1923 EPKTP
+1923 EPKVP

-1950 YVNNRQIP
+1950 YVNNRQVP
-1958 ELTNDDLKNVSVR
+1958 ELTNDDLKNVSIR

-1987 MIHDNTISVTTPTDP
+1987 MIHDNTVIGIPNDAD
-2002 SKLRKLL
+2002 KLREFLIG
-2009 TKLGW
+2009 LGW
-2014 QVTVN
+2014 QI
-2019 SKNEYV
+2019 SIDSRSHYV
-2025 AFNDQV
+2025 AYKPNGE
-2031 EYADE
+2031 EYSGEWMDDLIKNMQAAGALPADI
-2036 QMEGLAKKMQEAGE
+2036 
-2050 LPPDMSLS
+2050 SLS
-2058 DAARNKFGV
+2058 DAARAEFGV

-2095 GDLATQVIGTSIDNQ
+2095 GDLATQVVGTSIDNE

-2178 GFDMRQ
+2178 SFDMRQ

-2230 SAPKSMGSISQ
+2230 SAPKPMGSISQ

-2261 EVIDDS
+2261 EVVDDS
-2267 GDDNETEAVRGSL
+2267 GDDNETEAVRGSV

-2301 KGDKFAKGVSLL
+2301 KGDKFAKGISLL

-2327 ALWNRLNY
+2327 AIWNRITVH
-2335 YQRNALVRLPTTDFL
+2335 QRNLLVRYPTTDFL
-2350 TQWAANAVPELVHT
+2350 VQWAANAVPELMHT

-2381 SGELVDSID
+2381 SGELVADID

-2402 LDQIAFESTL
+2402 LDRIAFESTL

-2417 SNPSADERSASLDK
+2417 SNPSADERSAALDK

-2462 DDQITTSNMSIAQK
+2462 DDQITKSNMSIAQQ

-2481 KIRSIYEQ
+2481 KIRAIYEQ

-2524 ERDNAMQA
+2524 ERDNAMQG
-2532 FADERVKQKPGESWG
+2532 FADERVKQKPGESWD
-2547 AFQKRRAENLEELL
+2547 AYQKRRAANLEELI
-2561 TDKEFTYDNDISSLR
+2561 TDKEFVFDNDISSLR
-2576 RISSDSSALLREIFD
+2576 RISSDSSILLREIFD
-2591 VIDSSNLGDADSK
+2591 AIDSSNLGDADSK

-2658 IKYAPLLRTS
+2658 IKYAPLLRNS

-2697 GYIKDD
+2697 SFNKDTTGN
-2703 AGKKIAG
+2703 AIAG

-2743 KYGSI
+2743 KYGTI
-2748 GASRE
+2748 GATRE
-2753 MGRMIKMWGQFGVY
+2753 MSRMIKMWGQFGVY
-2767 KNNPDGSK
+2767 KKNADGTT

-2781 VEYAKDMTPDERRAI
+2781 VEYAKGMTPDERRAI

-2826 PIVSFGKETVDVLVL
+2826 PVMSFGKNTVDVLVL

-2854 MMFLASYR
+2854 MMFLSSYR

-2872 MTPAEAHNAAV
+2872 MTPAEAHDAAV
-2883 DQAVMD
+2883 NQAVMD

-2901 RPLFM
+2901 RPMFM
-2906 KNAVGK
+2906 KSAPGK

-2919 YPLHVTLYLLRN
+2919 YPVHVTLYLLRN

-2977 GAAWEKMRGDDDWP
+2977 GAAWEKMRGDADWP
-2991 KDLKNISFE
+2991 KELKDLSFE

-3010 QLGGTRIGGK
+3010 QLGGTKIGGK
-3020 KLSDIVD
+3020 KLSEIVD
-3027 RGIANAVTGLD
+3027 RGLANALTGLD
-3038 IAGRTSLNNIWLRDT
+3038 IAGRTSLNNMWLRDT
-3053 KESKT
+3053 KEPKT

-3077 ILSWFEAFEA
+3077 VLSWFEAYEA
-3087 FQQGD
+3087 FRQGD

-3105 RNFKTSYDLWKEGA
+3105 RNFKTSFDLFKEGA
-3119 KDNKGAQI
+3119 KDNKGTQI
-3127 LSRDAFS
+3127 LSKDAFS

-3144 FRSDQ
+3144 FRSDL

-3175 NRLDREFRNKDFK
+3175 NRLDREFREKDFK
-3188 DFSKTLSKQVSKFN
+3188 GFSETLGKRINKFN
-3202 RQYPSYALEADDITD
+3202 REYPSYALEADDVTG
-3217 SIEKRAE
+3217 SIESRAE
-3224 QRGESYRGITLTE
+3224 QRAESYRGVKLTE

-3246 LRPSRQAATEAE
+3246 LRPSREAATEAE
-3258 EKGRIDLK
+3258 KKGREK
-3266 GMAK
+3266 

>member
-1 MKFVPLSETDNE
+1 MKFVPLSESNNE
-13 AKPDGGNEA
+13 AKPDGGDEA
-22 EGLTFTPLEKP
+22 EGLTFVPIEKP
-33 ELKAKPKVK
+33 APKAKAKPVV
-42 PNLEGDYD
+42 EGDYD
-50 FGSIEGTGLDQIAL
+50 FGAPEGTGVDQIAL
-64 GKPTPKKQSVLQGQ
+64 GKYAPTKRSVLEGR
-78 EMPAPL
+78 EMPGPL

-89 YVIRPEFVDAVQAQL
+89 YVVRPEFVNAVQAQL
-104 NAVPPEQRQAAL
+104 DAVPEEQRQAAL
-116 AKLVER
+116 SKLLER

-128 AARAIAGRYEAL
+128 AARAIAGRYESL
-140 DKVQSK
+140 DKVTSK
-146 KAREYTDPRLEV
+146 KLRERTDPRLEV
-158 QTQRFIDQGLRPE
+158 QTQRFIEQGLRPD
-171 IAEGQAKLQALQGRI
+171 IAEGQAKLQARQGRI

-200 QAAAEAAKRAEELED
+200 QAAAAAAKRAEELED
-215 AGFWKR
+215 AGFWRR

-248 QFSKD
+248 QFSRD
-253 LISARRIEDARG
+253 LVSARRIEDARG

-279 QGAMTSLGTQAPFL
+279 QGAMTSLGTQVPFL
-293 ALSAFTGT
+293 TISALTGT

-310 IQQFGDSYSEGRAAG
+310 IQQFGDAYSEGRAAG

-332 ARAIPMAA
+332 TRAVSLAT

-373 AKALMHEIPPEMA
+373 AKAVVSEIPPEMA

-393 IDILPGIGINKNPS
+393 IDIVPGIGLNKNPS
-407 LLGLYQQ
+407 VVGLYKQ

-429 AGGTIAATK
+429 AGTTVAATK
-438 TAQYGAQAIS
+438 GAQLGAEAIN
-448 PMVSPETRQKL
+448 PMVSPETRQRL

-465 REGAY
+465 REGGY
-470 QRDESYEGISQLL
+470 QKDESYEGISQLI
-483 AQSKGFLAKQQRQ
+483 AQSKGFLAKPQRQ
-496 QRQEQGQGDL
+496 QRQEQEQEDL
-506 GDVGTTRPGDERQ
+506 GDIGQTRPGDERQ

-527 FNPEKVTTA
+527 LEPEKVTTA
-536 EERERE
+536 EEREQE
-542 VNKRTAEIAATG
+542 VNRRAAEIVATG
-554 VPDEDAR
+554 VPEDDAR
-561 QMAEAEVVEQEK
+561 ELAEAEVAEQEK
-573 KNAEQSKRL
+573 KNAAQSKRL

-633 KLAAKQAREEKK
+633 KLAAKRAKEERK
-645 NAGQPIGKTSR
+645 NAGQPVGKTSR
-656 KSTRVARQPSTVP
+656 KSTSVVGQPGAVPPTGGLGGTESGRVVP
-669 TTTGVGNID
+669 AGQDVTGTTT
-678 TSGVVSTGQTT
+678 
-689 TAATS
+689 
-694 GETTQSTAVDDE
+694 GETTQPVTVTDEEAYTERTKGDATAPAYNDTDGRINRVADRYEQAGDTGTAMLVRKIPTKRRPTYEETAQLEADQERLFKEREEQAPAAAEPTLEQDIATQKKLLGALNRAQKKLLQDENLASGDPRIDAARTAVEKAQQEYDAFIAE
-706 IENALHRSVYRRL
+706 SEPRRTKRIERL
-719 TVEGGE
+719 T
-725 LRKAEEDQ
+725 K
-733 GRVGVDNPLVKAI
+733 
-746 TNIINPLYVSKEGLI
+746 
-761 ESYNYG
+761 
-767 KNNDRADI
+767 
-775 ASAASWEYKRRF
+775 
-787 GEDITTGGIVSFTT
+787 
-801 AKGSEYTVDSE
+801 
-812 GKTSRTKKSEGAGQG
+812 G
-827 TTYAPHTALYVSPGD
+827 TTSGIET
-842 NNEILSDMQ
+842 
-851 GGMGGNSVRL
+851 
-861 GYIQDFKFTPIQNV
+861 
-875 SEIPEGAQPTVI
+875 SE
-887 VVNKKDNQIVGVY
+887 
-900 KANTQPQVGLHP
+900 TQ
-912 VEKRYEPDGTANT
+912 
-925 HVGNAITSI
+925 
-934 QTTGAGVG
+934 QTT
-942 TQTTETK
+942 QK
-949 QAKTQGQKKPR
+949 GQKKPR
-960 ASRATG
+960 VSRATG
-966 KPVGRP
+966 KPRGRP
-972 AVLTEEERKQKRE
+972 AVLTEEERKQKLE
-985 GNKPVQAEKKRA
+985 GKKPVQAEKKRA

-1005 KALNKLAQP
+1005 RELTKLAQP

-1026 KEAEQ
+1026 EEAQQ

-1097 KGKADSTFSKF
+1097 KGKADSAFSKF
-1108 KTGVQALSH
+1108 TTGAQALSH
-1117 IIKTGDLFQQKLGKR
+1117 IIKTGNLFQQKLGKR

-1158 KNAQQWDRSIALYI
+1158 RNAQQWDRSIALYI
-1172 ENYRTGDKVIY
+1172 ENYKTGDKVIY

-1285 AMQGFLLQAHG
+1285 AMQEFLMRAHG
-1296 YEEDTPFFNRFV
+1296 YEEDVPFFNRFV
-1308 NGLRDLFGMSDDD
+1308 SGLRDLFGMSDDD

-1333 KLLSSRTPAWARLS
+1333 KLLSSRTPAWAKLS
-1347 GEVVSTITDAFRNWF
+1347 GEV
-1362 GDSKVVDKE
+1362 
-1371 GNPLVVYHGTTKNII
+1371 
-1386 TFKMSPEGALG
+1386 
-1397 AGIYL
+1397 
-1402 TPSTE
+1402 
-1407 YANQYA
+1407 
-1413 PKNLAGANIIPAY
+1413 
-1426 VSIKNPLIING
+1426 
-1437 LIRDP
+1437 
-1442 MVEALVRLGVA
+1442 
-1453 ESKAESIVEKAYE
+1453 
-1466 EKGYIG
+1466 
-1472 KQVMTRAMAQG
+1472 
-1483 YDGIMQYGRDGEL
+1483 
-1496 SEIVAFSNT
+1496 
-1505 QVKSVYN
+1505 
-1512 QGTYLI
+1512 
-1518 GSGNIS
+1518 
-1524 QAVLPE
+1524 
-1530 ESASSSIFGFGKKG
+1530 ASSTVFGEERAP

-1598 LTKGKINVSIDS
+1598 LTKGKINVSVNSTD
-1610 SKRTIKIID
+1610 RTIKIVD

-1697 TTTTDPDVVEKYT
+1697 TTTTDPNVVEKYT

-1725 IPETYVDE
+1725 IPKTYLDE
-1733 STGDVKDISFQTYYL
+1733 STGDVRDISFETYYL
-1748 ETAPVLTESPLFDD
+1748 ERAPVLTESPLFDD
-1762 IEVTFNDGYGNNTLP
+1762 IEVTYNDGYGDKTLP
-1777 IGSNFPANEYT
+1777 IGVNFPANEYT

-1799 ARIYVSKNKMD
+1799 ARIYVSKEKMD
-1810 QKYYPRKNAHVLS
+1810 QKHYPRKNAHVLS

-1830 VALKDRP
+1830 ISLKDKP
-1837 GWEGEEIKRNFF
+1837 GWDGEEIRRNFF

-1875 KVAQADFNKIA
+1875 KVAQEDFNKIA

-1908 QYVNPDGTLSAKEIL
+1908 QYANPDGTLSAKEIL
-1923 EPKTP
+1923 EPKIP

-1950 YVNNRQIP
+1950 YVNNRQVP

-1980 ELDPDRV
+1980 ELDPNRV
-1987 MIHDNTISVTTPTDP
+1987 MIHDNTVISTTPTDP
-2002 SKLRKLL
+2002 DKLRRFLI
-2009 TKLGW
+2009 KLGW
-2014 QVTVN
+2014 KVTVN

-2031 EYADE
+2031 EYADD
-2036 QMEGLAKKMQEAGE
+2036 QMEGLVKKMQEAGA
-2050 LPPDMSLS
+2050 LPADMSLS
-2058 DAARNKFGV
+2058 DVARDKFGT

-2074 GVGQTFLY
+2074 GVGQTFMY

-2128 VTNLSGTPQEIA
+2128 VTKLSDTPQEIA

-2164 SEMQKIMV
+2164 AEMQKIMV

-2197 DIFRYLEKEFKS
+2197 DIFKFLEKEFKS

-2230 SAPKSMGSISQ
+2230 SAPKSVGSISQ

-2261 EVIDDS
+2261 ELVDDS
-2267 GDDNETEAVRGSL
+2267 GDDSETEAVRGSI

-2289 VAEVGEQFSESV
+2289 VAEVGEQFNESV

-2313 QMAQDPKQVIPALR
+2313 QMAQDPREVIPALR
-2327 ALWNRLNY
+2327 ALWRRLSY
-2335 YQRNALVRLPTTDFL
+2335 HQRNVLVRIPTTDFL
-2350 TQWAANAVPELVHT
+2350 VQWASNAVPELMHT

-2390 RAFRADKTLRAK
+2390 RAFRADKTLRVK
-2402 LDQIAFESTL
+2402 LDRIAFESTL
-2412 AEVDP
+2412 AEIDP

-2511 GKTRKFFMFESMA
+2511 GKTRKFFMFESMK
-2524 ERDNAMQA
+2524 ERDDAMQA
-2532 FADERVKQKPGESWG
+2532 FADERIKQKPGESWG
-2547 AFQKRRAENLEELL
+2547 AFQERRAANLEELL
-2561 TDKEFTYDNDISSLR
+2561 TDKEFVFDNDISSLR

-2591 VIDSSNLGDADSK
+2591 AIDSSNLGDADAK

-2609 AVYQVYLQAMPDQSF
+2609 AVYQVYLQTMPDQSF

-2684 FVAEMERRVTDEL
+2684 FVLEMERRVGDEL
-2697 GYIKDD
+2697 GYIKDTT
-2703 AGKKIAG
+2703 GEKIAA

-2715 SFIWY
+2715 SFVWY

-2743 KYGSI
+2743 KYGTV
-2748 GASRE
+2748 GAIRE

-2767 KNNPDGSK
+2767 KKNTDGTT

-2781 VEYAKDMTPDERRAI
+2781 VEYAKGMTPDERRAI

-2811 SIFDYKATPTDKRSG
+2811 SIFDYKSTPTDKRSG
-2826 PIVSFGKETVDVLVL
+2826 PIVSFGKNTVDVLVL

-2872 MTPAEAHNAAV
+2872 MNPAQAHDAAV
-2883 DQAVMD
+2883 NQAVMD
-2889 TNEALGNYGQYN
+2889 TNESLGNYGQYN

-2906 KNAVGK
+2906 KNAAGK

-2919 YPLHVTLYLLRN
+2919 YPVHVTLYLLRN
-2931 FMEMIKPMA
+2931 FMEMIKPMR

-2964 SGLPMFS
+2964 AGLPMFS

-2977 GAAWEKMRGDDDWP
+2977 GAAWEEMRGDEDWP
-2991 KDLKNISFE
+2991 KELRNLSFE

-3020 KLSDIVD
+3020 KLSEIVE

-3038 IAGRTSLNNIWLRDT
+3038 ISGRTSLNNMWLRDT

-3077 ILSWFEAFEA
+3077 ILSWFEAYEA
-3087 FQQGD
+3087 FMQGD

-3105 RNFKTSYDLWKEGA
+3105 RNFKTSFDLWKEGA
-3119 KDNKGAQI
+3119 KDNKGVQI
-3127 LSRDAFS
+3127 LSKDAFS

-3175 NRLDREFRNKDFK
+3175 NRLDREFRGKDFK
-3188 DFSKTLSKQVSKFN
+3188 EFSETLSKRINKFN
-3202 RQYPSYALEADDITD
+3202 REYPSYALEADDITD
-3217 SIEKRAE
+3217 SLETRAE
-3224 QRGESYRGITLTE
+3224 QRGESYRGIRLTE
-3237 KNVPVFIKA
+3237 KNVPMFIKA
-3246 LRPSRQAATEAE
+3246 LRPSREAAREAE
-3258 EKGRIDLK
+3258 KKGREK
-3266 GMAK
+3266 

>member
-1 MKFVPLSETDNE
+1 MKFVPLSEVNSE
-13 AKPDGGNEA
+13 AKSGEGSEA
-22 EGLTFTPLEKP
+22 EGLTFVPLEKP
-33 ELKAKPKVK
+33 APKAKPKAK
-42 PNLEGDYD
+42 AEPDDGYD
-50 FGSIEGTGLDQIAL
+50 FGAAMAADLAL
-64 GKPTPKKQSVLQGQ
+64 PEIKSSVLEGRQ
-78 EMPAPL
+78 MPAPL
-84 PTEDK
+84 PTEDR
-89 YVIRPEFVDAVQAQL
+89 YVVRPEFVDAVKAQL
-104 NAVPPEQRQAAL
+104 DAVPPEQRQAAL

-122 SDVYGR
+122 PDVYGR
-128 AARAIAGRYEAL
+128 AARAIAGRYAEA
-140 DKVQSK
+140 DKVVSK
-146 KAREYTDPRLEV
+146 QLQFRTDPRLEV
-158 QTQRFIDQGLRPE
+158 QTERFMGQSMRPE
-171 IAEGQAKLQALQGRI
+171 IAEGQARLQALRGQMR
-186 KPDFQQLNRDVVGE
+186 PDFQQVGRDITGE
-200 QAAAEAAKRAEELED
+200 IASEEAGKRAAELED

-221 VGSGVTS
+221 VGAGVTS

-237 LSAYADLTGDD
+237 LSAYADVTGDD
-248 QFSKD
+248 QFSRD
-253 LISARRIEDARG
+253 LISARRVEDARG

-293 ALSAFTGT
+293 ALSVVTGT

-310 IQQFGDSYSEGRAAG
+310 IQQFGDAYSEGRAAG

-332 ARAIPMAA
+332 ARAVSLAS
-340 AEVIFERFGMTKA
+340 AEVVFERFGMTKA

-373 AKALMHEIPPEMA
+373 AKAVVSEIPPEMA

-393 IDILPGIGINKNPS
+393 IDIVPGIGLNKNPS
-407 LLGLYQQ
+407 VVGLYKQ

-429 AGGTIAATK
+429 AGGTIATAK
-438 TAQYGAQAIS
+438 TAQYGAEALK
-448 PMVSPETRQKL
+448 PMVSPEARQRL

-465 REGAY
+465 REGGY
-470 QRDESYEGISQLL
+470 QKDESYEGISQLI
-483 AQSKGFLAKQQRQ
+483 AQSKGFLTPQQRQQRQ
-496 QRQEQGQGDL
+496 QRQEQEDL
-506 GDVGTTRPGDERQ
+506 GELGGTRPGEEQQ

-527 FNPEKVTTA
+527 FELPDVPTA
-536 EERERE
+536 QERERE
-542 VNKRTAEIAATG
+542 VNKRAAEIEATG
-554 VPDEDAR
+554 IPADDALEL
-561 QMAEAEVVEQEK
+561 AEAEVVEQEK
-573 KNAEQSKRL
+573 KNAAQAKRL
-582 ATQVPSDRVSQIAQ
+582 ATQVPEDRVAQIAQ

-603 DPQRAIL
+603 DPQRAINM
-610 KAFQQARE
+610 AFQQARE

-633 KLAAKQAREEKK
+633 KLAAKRAKEEKK

-656 KSTRVARQPSTVP
+656 KGAGVAGQPGTKP
-669 TTTGVGNID
+669 TPGGVAGVD
-678 TSGVVSTGQTT
+678 TSGVVSTGQDATGVTT
-689 TAATS
+689 GEAA
-694 GETTQSTAVDDE
+694 QPTAVNDWE
-706 IENALHRSVYRRL
+706 QA
-719 TVEGGE
+719 
-725 LRKAEEDQ
+725 
-733 GRVGVDNPLVKAI
+733 VKAI
-746 TNIINPLYVSKEGLI
+746 
-761 ESYNYG
+761 
-767 KNNDRADI
+767 
-775 ASAASWEYKRRF
+775 
-787 GEDITTGGIVSFTT
+787 
-801 AKGSEYTVDSE
+801 
-812 GKTSRTKKSEGAGQG
+812 SEGAATGK
-827 TTYAPHTALYVSPGD
+827 TRA
-842 NNEILSDMQ
+842 EIL
-851 GGMGGNSVRL
+851 
-861 GYIQDFKFTPIQNV
+861 
-875 SEIPEGAQPTVI
+875 AQI
-887 VVNKKDNQIVGVY
+887 NMD
-900 KANTQPQVGLHP
+900 ALHP
-912 VEKRYEPDGTANT
+912 AEVEFVNNKLTELGIEEAPATTKPQPFALTRGAATPEAIRALSDEQLNT
-925 HVGNAITSI
+925 ELINTGLSDAEYNLVKTEITQRQEGNISGPETF
-934 QTTGAGVG
+934 
-942 TQTTETK
+942 ETK
-949 QAKTQGQKKPR
+949 QAAQKGQKKPR

-966 KPVGRP
+966 KPRGRP
-972 AVLTEEERKQKRE
+972 AVLTEEERKEKLE
-985 GNKPVQAEKKRA
+985 GKKPVQAEKKRA
-997 DDAVTRIT
+997 DDSITRIYKSLT
-1005 KALNKLAQP
+1005 KLAQP

-1026 KEAEQ
+1026 EEAQQ

-1055 TAVSTRIKE
+1055 TAVSARIKE

-1079 QAGMAATKTGPS
+1079 QAGMAAAKTAGGAS
-1091 SAVTIA
+1091 SSVTIA
-1097 KGKADSTFSKF
+1097 KGPADSAFSKF
-1108 KTGVQALSH
+1108 TSGAQALSH
-1117 IIKTGDLFQQKLGKR
+1117 IIKTGNLFQQKLGKR

-1148 DELPEQLKKT
+1148 DALPDQLKKA
-1158 KNAQQWDRSIALYI
+1158 KNAEQWERSIALYI
-1172 ENYRTGDKVIY
+1172 ENYKTGDKVIY

-1226 NSAVVRAAQDLIRTM
+1226 DSAIVRAAQDLIRTM

-1285 AMQGFLLQAHG
+1285 AMQKFLLQAHG
-1296 YEEDTPFFNRFV
+1296 YEEDVPFFNRFV
-1308 NGLRDLFGMSDDD
+1308 SGIRDLFGMSDDD

-1333 KLLSSRTPAWARLS
+1333 KLLSARSPAWAKLS
-1347 GEVVSTITDAFRNWF
+1347 GEVVSTSTDAFKNWF
-1362 GDSKVVDKE
+1362 GKSKVVDKD
-1371 GNPLVVYHGTTKNII
+1371 GKPLILYHGTTKDI
-1386 TFKMSPEGALG
+1386 TIFKMSPEGALG

-1402 TPSTE
+1402 TPEAE

-1413 PKNLAGANIIPAY
+1413 PSNLAGANVIPVYA
-1426 VSIKNPLIING
+1426 SIKNPLIIDG
-1437 LIRDP
+1437 SIRDP
-1442 MVEALVRLGVA
+1442 MIEALVRLGVH
-1453 ESKAESIVEKAYE
+1453 ENKATSIVEKAYE

-1483 YDGIMQYGRDGEL
+1483 YDGIMQYNRDGEL
-1496 SEIVAFSNT
+1496 SEVVVFSNT
-1505 QVKSVYN
+1505 QVKSVFN

-1524 QAVLPE
+1524 QTILPE
-1530 ESASSSIFGFGKKG
+1530 ESASSTAYEPKKNVR
-1544 DQEIKAKPSANV
+1544 AAPSANT
-1556 QRLAK
+1556 QRLSK
-1561 MLGNKLYGTPD
+1561 MLGNKLYGTPQ
-1572 DIAKVSIKELFQ
+1572 DIAKVSVKELFQ
-1584 NSFDAIKEAIEKGQ
+1584 NSFDAIKEALESGQ
-1598 LTKGKINVSIDS
+1598 LTKGKVNISANSMT
-1610 SKRTIKIID
+1610 RTIRVVD

-1630 NQFLQIA
+1630 GQFLQIA

-1659 ENKQLEVVSLR
+1659 ENKELEVVSLR
-1670 DGVVSRMVTTGD
+1670 NGVVSRLSTTGD
-1682 DLKAA
+1682 ELKAA
-1687 LDDPDRGPTI
+1687 MAANPNTLLEQLRPFLTDEDVEVVIPLIEASVQRMRDRGEQVPEI
-1697 TTTTDPDVVEKYT
+1697 NIEVSTDQPAIDYYT
-1710 NELFPDGHGTAVTVQ
+1710 KEYFPDGHGTAVTIQ
-1725 IPETYVDE
+1725 IPDSYIDE
-1733 STGDVKDISFQTYYL
+1733 STGDTKDISFRVYDL
-1748 ETAPVLTESPLFDD
+1748 ENATVLLDSPLFDD
-1762 IEVTFNDGYGNNTLP
+1762 VEVTFDNGNGRPKALP
-1777 IGSNFPANEYT
+1777 IGANFPIDEYT

-1799 ARIYVSKNKMD
+1799 ARIYVSKEKKDTRN
-1810 QKYYPRKNAHVLS
+1810 YFGGNTHVLS

-1830 VALKDRP
+1830 TNIKDKP
-1837 GWEGEEIKRNFF
+1837 GHEGRLIKRRFYV
-1849 IDVSPD
+1849 DVSPNAN
-1855 PRVKPEDAG
+1855 VKPEDAG
-1864 YPFELNRQGFS
+1864 YPFELNRQSFS
-1875 KVAQADFNKIA
+1875 KVADEDFKKIFK
-1886 NYITAIYS
+1886 YITAIYS
-1894 QLDLAAGIRNFGDV
+1894 QLDLASGVKNFGDV
-1908 QYVNPDGTLSAKEIL
+1908 QYVNPDGTLTPKELL

-1928 LTDTAFTLIKP
+1928 IADNAFTLIKP

-1950 YVNNRQIP
+1950 YVNNRQVP
-1958 ELTNDDLKNVSVR
+1958 ELTNDDLKNFTIK

-1980 ELDPDRV
+1980 ELDSNKIMV
-1987 MIHDNTISVTTPTDP
+1987 HDNTIARTGGKVEPTIDSDRIHYDRTPTGRQDSYGFDIYRVVVAP
-2002 SKLRKLL
+2002 EGEAGYNTKNPDHVVEGTVDEIEAKLL
-2009 TKLGW
+2009 KLGVYKETDV
-2014 QVTVN
+2014 Q
-2019 SKNEYV
+2019 
-2025 AFNDQV
+2025 
-2031 EYADE
+2031 
-2036 QMEGLAKKMQEAGE
+2036 
-2050 LPPDMSLS
+2050 SLS
-2058 DAARNKFGV
+2058 DLARDKYGI

-2074 GVGQTFLY
+2074 GIGQTFMY
-2082 LRNALIAAGRGEY
+2082 LRDALVAGGRGEY
-2095 GDLATQVIGTSIDNQ
+2095 GGLSEQVIGTSLDNE
-2110 YYGVNV
+2110 YYGVNIII
-2116 MLPFKGMFINPS
+2116 PFKGMFINPS
-2128 VTNLSGTPQEIA
+2128 VTKFSDTPQEIA

-2150 LAHFKVRNHGAEFP
+2150 LAHFKVRSHDSDFP
-2164 SEMQKIMV
+2164 AEMQKIMV
-2172 LLEVFP
+2172 LLEVHP
-2178 GFDMRQ
+2178 NIDMRQ
-2184 VQKALTDHIAANI
+2184 VQQALTYHIQKNI
-2197 DIFRYLEKEFKS
+2197 DIFKFLESEFKS

-2230 SAPKSMGSISQ
+2230 SAPRPVGGVSQ

-2261 EVIDDS
+2261 EVVDDS
-2267 GDDNETEAVRGSL
+2267 GDDSETEAVRGSI
-2280 RSQKEVDKK
+2280 RSQKQVDQKVTEVS
-2289 VAEVGEQFSESV
+2289 EQFKESA

-2313 QMAQDPKQVIPALR
+2313 QMAQNPLEVIPALR
-2327 ALWNRLNY
+2327 ALWNRATY
-2335 YQRNALVRLPTTDFL
+2335 FQRNALARLPTTDFL
-2350 TQWAANAVPELVHT
+2350 VQWASNAVPELVNT
-2364 NVLLQKM
+2364 NRLLQQM

-2390 RAFRADKTLRAK
+2390 RAFRADKTLRVK
-2402 LDQIAFESTL
+2402 LDRIAFESTL

-2417 SNPSADERSASLDK
+2417 SNPSADERSAELDK

-2462 DDQITTSNMSIAQK
+2462 DDQITKSNMSIAQQ

-2481 KIRSIYEQ
+2481 KIRLIYEQ

-2511 GKTRKFFMFESMA
+2511 GKTRKFFMFESMK

-2547 AFQKRRAENLEELL
+2547 AFQKRRAANLEELI
-2561 TDKEFTYDNDISSLR
+2561 TDKEFVFDNDISSLR

-2591 VIDSSNLGDADSK
+2591 VIDSSNLGDSDSK

-2609 AVYQVYLQAMPDQSF
+2609 AVYQVYLQTMPDQSF

-2637 RPDLLRN
+2637 RPDLMRN

-2658 IKYAPLLRTS
+2658 IKYAPLLRRS
-2668 LSAARDSIENR
+2668 LEAARGSIENR

-2684 FVAEMERRVTDEL
+2684 FVTEMERRVKDEL
-2697 GYIKDD
+2697 AYEKDST
-2703 AGKKIAG
+2703 GEQIAG

-2743 KYGSI
+2743 KYGSVN
-2748 GASRE
+2748 ASRE
-2753 MGRMIKMWGQFGVY
+2753 MGRMIKMWGQFGMY
-2767 KNNPDGSK
+2767 KDNPDGTK

-2781 VEYAKDMTPDERRAI
+2781 VEHAKGMTPDERKAI

-2811 SIFDYKATPTDKRSG
+2811 SIFEYKSTPTDKRSG
-2826 PIVSFGKETVDVLVL
+2826 PVVTFGKNTVDVLVL

-2872 MTPAEAHNAAV
+2872 MNPAQAHQAAV

-2919 YPLHVTLYLLRN
+2919 YPVHVTLYLLRN
-2931 FMEMIKPMA
+2931 FMEIIKPMG
-2940 GKTREEAIKKFFGT
+2940 GKTRAEAVKKFFGT
-2954 LGTTFVLAGA
+2954 LGTTFILAGA
-2964 SGLPMFS
+2964 VGLPMFS

-2977 GAAWEKMRGDDDWP
+2977 GAAWQNMSADEDWP
-2991 KDLKNISFE
+2991 KELKDLSFE
-3000 LWFRTVWLEE
+3000 LWFRTVWLDE

-3020 KLSDIVD
+3020 KLSEIVE
-3027 RGIANAVTGLD
+3027 RGLANAVTGLD
-3038 IAGRTSLNNIWLRDT
+3038 ISGRTSLNNMWLRDT
-3053 KESKT
+3053 KESKN

-3077 ILSWFEAFEA
+3077 ILSWLEAYEAFR
-3087 FQQGD
+3087 QGD
-3092 YDKGVSRALPAGF
+3092 FDKGVNRALPAGF
-3105 RNFKTSYDLWKEGA
+3105 RNFKTSYDLFKEGA
-3119 KDNKGAQI
+3119 KDNKGVQI

-3134 TGQLIFQAVG
+3134 TGELIFQAVG
-3144 FRSDQ
+3144 FRSDL

-3161 GLEQKILNERTQLL
+3161 GLEQKILNERTQIL
-3175 NRLDREFRNKDFK
+3175 NQLDREFREKDFK
-3188 DFSKTLSKQVSKFN
+3188 GFNESLSKRVNKFN
-3202 RQYPSYALEADDITD
+3202 REYPSYELEADDVTG
-3217 SIEKRAE
+3217 SIYTRAE
-3224 QRGESYRGITLTE
+3224 QRAESYRGVKLTE

-3246 LRPSRQAATEAE
+3246 LRPSREAAREAE
-3258 EKGRIDLK
+3258 EKGREK
-3266 GMAK
+3266 KNPQ

>member
-1 MKFVPLSETDNE
+1 MKFVPLSE
-13 AKPDGGNEA
+13 AKDETVTGKESETG
-22 EGLTFTPLEKP
+22 GLTFTPLEKP
-33 ELKAKPKVK
+33 APKAESKAKAKPV
-42 PNLEGDYD
+42 LEGDYD
-50 FGSIEGTGLDQIAL
+50 FETSGTGLDEISL
-64 GKPTPKKQSVLQGQ
+64 GKPTPKRQSVLQGR
-78 EMPAPL
+78 EMPEAL

-89 YVIRPEFVDAVQAQL
+89 YVVRPEFINAVKAQL
-104 NAVPPEQRQAAL
+104 DAVPPEQRQAAL
-116 AKLVER
+116 AKLTER

-128 AARAIAGRYEAL
+128 AARAIAGRYAEA
-140 DKVQSK
+140 DKVVSK
-146 KAREYTDPRLEV
+146 QLRYRTDPRLEV
-158 QTQRFIDQGLRPE
+158 QTERFGEQGLRPE
-171 IAEGQAKLQALQGRI
+171 IAAGQAKLQALQGKVR
-186 KPDFQQLNRDVVGE
+186 PDFQQLNRDVVGE
-200 QAAAEAAKRAEELED
+200 IASEEAGKRATELED
-215 AGFWKR
+215 AGFWRR

-248 QFSKD
+248 QFSRD
-253 LISARRIEDARG
+253 LVSARLVEDARG

-293 ALSAFTGT
+293 ALSVVTGT

-310 IQQFGDSYSEGRAAG
+310 VQQFGDAYSEGRAAG

-332 ARAIPMAA
+332 ARAVPMAA

-363 NGVRGIPEYM
+363 NGVRGLPEYM
-373 AKALMHEIPPEMA
+373 AKAMVSEIPPEMA

-393 IDILPGIGINKNPS
+393 IDIVPGIGINKNPS
-407 LLGLYQQ
+407 IVGLYKQ

-429 AGGTIAATK
+429 AGGTIATAK
-438 TAQYGAQAIS
+438 TAQYGAEAIS
-448 PMVSPETRQKL
+448 PLVSPETRQRL

-465 REGAY
+465 REGGY
-470 QRDESYEGISQLL
+470 QKDESYEGISQLI
-483 AQSKGFLAKQQRQ
+483 AQSKGFLTPQQRQ
-496 QRQEQGQGDL
+496 QRQEQEQKQEDL
-506 GDVGTTRPGDERQ
+506 GEVGSTRPGDERQ

-527 FNPEKVTTA
+527 FELPDVPTTQ
-536 EERERE
+536 EREE
-542 VNKRTAEIAATG
+542 EINKRAAEIEATG
-554 VPDEDAR
+554 IPAEDAR
-561 QMAEAEVVEQEK
+561 ELAENEVVEQEK

-582 ATQVPSDRVSQIAQ
+582 ATQVPEDRVAAIAQ

-603 DPQRAIL
+603 DPQRAINM
-610 KAFQQARE
+610 AFQQARE

-633 KLAAKQAREEKK
+633 KLAAKRAKEEKK
-645 NAGQPIGKTSR
+645 NAGQPISKPTR
-656 KSTRVARQPSTVP
+656 KSTKVARQPSAEP
-669 TTTGVGNID
+669 TTGGTTGAD
-678 TSGVVSTGQTT
+678 TSGVVSAGQDVTDVTT
-689 TAATS
+689 
-694 GETTQSTAVDDE
+694 GET
-706 IENALHRSVYRRL
+706 
-719 TVEGGE
+719 
-725 LRKAEEDQ
+725 
-733 GRVGVDNPLVKAI
+733 
-746 TNIINPLYVSKEGLI
+746 
-761 ESYNYG
+761 
-767 KNNDRADI
+767 
-775 ASAASWEYKRRF
+775 
-787 GEDITTGGIVSFTT
+787 
-801 AKGSEYTVDSE
+801 
-812 GKTSRTKKSEGAGQG
+812 
-827 TTYAPHTALYVSPGD
+827 
-842 NNEILSDMQ
+842 
-851 GGMGGNSVRL
+851 
-861 GYIQDFKFTPIQNV
+861 
-875 SEIPEGAQPTVI
+875 AQPTAVTDEEAYTERT
-887 VVNKKDNQIVGVY
+887 KDDTTAPAYNDTDGRINRV
-900 KANTQPQVGLHP
+900 AD
-912 VEKRYEPDGTANT
+912 RYEQAGDTGTAMLVRNIPNKRRPT
-925 HVGNAITSI
+925 YEETAELEADQERLFKERSEETT
-934 QTTGAGVG
+934 TTGADVG

-949 QAKTQGQKKPR
+949 QAKSQKQKKPR

-966 KPVGRP
+966 KPRGRP
-972 AVLTEEERKQKRE
+972 AVLTEEERKKKRE
-985 GNKPVQAEKKRA
+985 ENKPAQAEKKRA
-997 DDAVTRIT
+997 DDAITRIT
-1005 KALNKLAQP
+1005 KTLTKLAQP
-1014 MDESIYANDDEV
+1014 IDESDYANDDEV

-1069 SITAK
+1069 SVTAK
-1074 EKADI
+1074 EKADV
-1079 QAGMAATKTGPS
+1079 QAGMAAAKTTGPS

-1108 KTGVQALSH
+1108 KTGAQALSH
-1117 IIKTGDLFQQKLGKR
+1117 IIKTGNLFQQKLGKR

-1148 DELPEQLKKT
+1148 DTLPEQLQKT

-1172 ENYRTGDKVIY
+1172 ENYKTGDKVIY
-1183 VRGASFGVDQ
+1183 VRGASFGIDQ

-1285 AMQGFLLQAHG
+1285 AMQKFLLQAHG
-1296 YEEDTPFFNRFV
+1296 YEEDVPFFNRFV
-1308 NGLRDLFGMSDDD
+1308 SGIRDLFGMSDDD

-1333 KLLSSRTPAWARLS
+1333 KLLSARTPAWAKLS
-1347 GEVVSTITDAFRNWF
+1347 GEVASSTIF
-1362 GDSKVVDKE
+1362 GE
-1371 GNPLVVYHGTTKNII
+1371 GR
-1386 TFKMSPEGALG
+1386 
-1397 AGIYL
+1397 
-1402 TPSTE
+1402 
-1407 YANQYA
+1407 A
-1413 PKNLAGANIIPAY
+1413 P
-1426 VSIKNPLIING
+1426 
-1437 LIRDP
+1437 
-1442 MVEALVRLGVA
+1442 
-1453 ESKAESIVEKAYE
+1453 
-1466 EKGYIG
+1466 
-1472 KQVMTRAMAQG
+1472 
-1483 YDGIMQYGRDGEL
+1483 
-1496 SEIVAFSNT
+1496 
-1505 QVKSVYN
+1505 
-1512 QGTYLI
+1512 
-1518 GSGNIS
+1518 
-1524 QAVLPE
+1524 
-1530 ESASSSIFGFGKKG
+1530 
-1544 DQEIKAKPSANV
+1544 DQSIKAKPSANV

-1561 MLGNKLYGTPD
+1561 MLGNKLYGSPQ
-1572 DIAKVSIKELFQ
+1572 DIAKVSVKELFQ
-1584 NSFDAIKEAIEKGQ
+1584 NSFDAIKEAMEKGQ
-1598 LTKGKINVSIDS
+1598 LTKGKVAISTNSMT
-1610 SKRTIKIID
+1610 RTIQIVD

-1637 GTVKGTT
+1637 GTVKGTV

-1659 ENKQLEVVSLR
+1659 ENKQLDVVSLR
-1670 DGVVSRMVTTGD
+1670 DGVLSRMSTTGD

-1687 LDDPDRGPTI
+1687 LDDPERGPTI
-1697 TTTTDPDVVEKYT
+1697 TTTTDPVIVNSYIKDF
-1710 NELFPDGHGTAVTVQ
+1710 FPDGHGTAVTVQ

-1733 STGDVKDISFQTYYL
+1733 STGDVKDISFRTYEL
-1748 ETAPVLTESPLFDD
+1748 ENAPVLLDSPLFDD
-1762 IEVTFNDGYGNNTLP
+1762 IEVTFDSGSGKPKALP
-1777 IGSNFPANEYT
+1777 IGASFPIDEYT
-1788 SFANV
+1788 PFANV

-1799 ARIYVSKNKMD
+1799 ARIYVSKEKKDKRN
-1810 QKYYPRKNAHVLS
+1810 YLSGNTHVLS

-1830 VALKDRP
+1830 TDIKDKA
-1837 GWEGEEIKRNFF
+1837 GWEGQPIKRNFF
-1849 IDVSPD
+1849 IDVSPNAN
-1855 PRVKPEDAG
+1855 VKPEDAG

-1875 KVAQADFNKIA
+1875 KVANEDFKKIFK
-1886 NYITAIYS
+1886 YITAIYS
-1894 QLDLAAGIRNFGDV
+1894 QLDLASGVKNFGDV
-1908 QYVNPDGTLSAKEIL
+1908 QYVNPDGTLSPKELL

-1928 LTDTAFTLIKP
+1928 ISDNAFTLIKP
-1939 GDKVEVKDGVL
+1939 GDKVEVTDGVL
-1950 YVNNRQIP
+1950 YVNNRAVP
-1958 ELTNDDLKNVSVR
+1958 ELTNDDLKNVTIK
-1971 IDELTIPQN
+1971 IDELTIPQD
-1980 ELDPDRV
+1980 ELNPDKIMV
-1987 MIHDNTISVTTPTDP
+1987 HDNTIARTGGKVEPTIDSDRIYYERTPTGRQDNYGFDIYRVVVAP
-2002 SKLRKLL
+2002 EGEAGYNTKNPDHVVEGTADEIEAKLL
-2009 TKLGW
+2009 KLGVYKETDV
-2014 QVTVN
+2014 Q
-2019 SKNEYV
+2019 
-2025 AFNDQV
+2025 
-2031 EYADE
+2031 
-2036 QMEGLAKKMQEAGE
+2036 
-2050 LPPDMSLS
+2050 SLS
-2058 DAARNKFGV
+2058 DLARDKYGI

-2074 GVGQTFLY
+2074 GIGQTFMY
-2082 LRNALIAAGRGEY
+2082 LRDALIAGGRGDY
-2095 GDLATQVIGTSIDNQ
+2095 GGLSTQVIGTSLDNE
-2110 YYGVNV
+2110 YYGVNI
-2116 MLPFKGMFINPS
+2116 MIPFKGMFINPS
-2128 VTNLSGTPQEIA
+2128 VTKFSDTPQEIA

-2150 LAHFKVRNHGAEFP
+2150 LAHYKVRSHDSDFP
-2164 SEMQKIMV
+2164 AEMQKIMV
-2172 LLEVFP
+2172 LLATYP
-2178 GFDMRQ
+2178 GVDMRQ
-2184 VQKALTDHIAANI
+2184 VEQALTYHIQKNI
-2197 DIFRYLEKEFKS
+2197 DIFKFLEKEFKS

-2230 SAPKSMGSISQ
+2230 GAPKPVGGISQ

-2261 EVIDDS
+2261 EVIDDD
-2267 GDDNETEAVRGSL
+2267 GDDNETEAVGDAIRT
-2280 RSQKEVDKK
+2280 QKQVDQK
-2289 VAEVGEQFSESV
+2289 VAEVGEQFKESV
-2301 KGDKFAKGVSLL
+2301 KGDKFAKGVSAL
-2313 QMAQDPKQVIPALR
+2313 QMLQDPKQVIPALR
-2327 ALWNRLNY
+2327 ALWNRATY
-2335 YQRNALVRLPTTDFL
+2335 HQRNVLVRLPTTDFL
-2350 TQWAANAVPELVHT
+2350 VQWASNAVPELLNT
-2364 NVLLQKM
+2364 NRLLQQM

-2402 LDQIAFESTL
+2402 LDRIAFESTL

-2431 QYADLGVEGQ
+2431 QYADLGLEGQ
-2441 RLFVQI
+2441 RIFVQI

-2462 DDQITTSNMSIAQK
+2462 DDQITKSNMSIAQQ

-2532 FADERVKQKPGESWG
+2532 FADERVKQKPGESWD
-2547 AFQKRRAENLEELL
+2547 AFQTRRAANLEELI
-2561 TDKEFTYDNDISSLR
+2561 TDKEFVYDNDISSLR
-2576 RISSDSSALLREIFD
+2576 RISADSSILLREIFD

-2658 IKYAPLLRTS
+2658 IKYAPMLRAS
-2668 LSAARDSIENR
+2668 LSAARDSVENR

-2684 FVAEMERRVTDEL
+2684 FVAEMERRVIDEL
-2697 GYIKDD
+2697 AYTQDTTGE
-2703 AGKKIAG
+2703 KIAG

-2720 LGGASSALLQP
+2720 LGGASSAMLQP

-2743 KYGSI
+2743 KYGSV

-2753 MGRMIKMWGQFGVY
+2753 MGRMIKMWGQFGMY
-2767 KNNPDGSK
+2767 KDNADGSK

-2781 VEYAKDMTPDERRAI
+2781 VEYAKGMSPDERRAI

-2811 SIFDYKATPTDKRSG
+2811 SIFNYKSTPTDKRSG
-2826 PIVSFGKETVDVLVL
+2826 PIISFGKNTVDTLVL

-2867 MAKGS
+2867 LAKGS
-2872 MTPAEAHNAAV
+2872 MNPAQAHNAAV

-2919 YPLHVTLYLLRN
+2919 YPVHVTLYLLRN
-2931 FMEMIKPMA
+2931 FMEMIKPMK

-2954 LGTTFVLAGA
+2954 MGTTFILAGA
-2964 SGLPMFS
+2964 VGLPMFS
-2971 TIMGLI
+2971 TVMGLV
-2977 GAAWEKMRGDDDWP
+2977 GAAWEKMRGDEDWP
-2991 KDLKNISFE
+2991 KELRNLSFE

-3020 KLSDIVD
+3020 KLSEIVE
-3027 RGIANAVTGLD
+3027 RGLANAMTGLD
-3038 IAGRTSLNNIWLRDT
+3038 ISGRTSLNNMWFRDT

-3077 ILSWFEAFEA
+3077 FLSWAEAYEAFK
-3087 FQQGD
+3087 QGD
-3092 YDKGVSRALPAGF
+3092 YDKGVNRALPAGF

-3119 KDNKGAQI
+3119 KDNKGNQI
-3127 LSRDAFS
+3127 LSKDAFS

-3161 GLEQKILNERTQLL
+3161 GLEQKIENERLQIL
-3175 NRLDREFRNKDFK
+3175 NRLDREFREKDFK
-3188 DFSKTLSKQVSKFN
+3188 GFSETLGKQVNKFN
-3202 RQYPSYALEADDITD
+3202 REYPSYALESDDITG

-3224 QRGESYRGITLTE
+3224 QRGESYRGIALTE

-3246 LRPSRQAATEAE
+3246 LRPSREAAREAE
-3258 EKGRIDLK
+3258 EKGK
-3266 GMAK
+3266 K